1 MKYTITVEDD
11 QVIESK
17 KLQLL
22 IRHFS
27 EALYKKNIF
36 MGSDDISL
44 ENNNDNEI
52 SIKLNTDS
60 FMNNFDIIKKELE
73 KNIISRV
80 ENRFALRIY
89 SNDNNDKSLILALF
103 NYSSMFKVALTK
115 HQSLTLLSIISNL
128 LIEDNITSATIYIS
142 RFKDDIMYLST
153 NSNENEILKYHI
165 KGDPQ
170 IKKDSDFVKMV
181 IRDKYKL
188 KDIKMILEKEL
199 YRII

>member
-17 KLQLL
+17 KLQLF

-27 EALYKKNIF
+27 ETLYKKNIF
-36 MGSDDISL
+36 IGSDDISL

-60 FMNNFDIIKKELE
+60 FINNFDIIKKELE
-73 KNIISRV
+73 KNIISKV

-89 SNDNNDKSLILALF
+89 SNDDNDKSLILALF

-115 HQSLTLLSIISNL
+115 HQSLTLLSIVSDL
-128 LIEDNITSATIYIS
+128 LIADNITSTTIYIS

-153 NSNENEILKYHI
+153 NSNENEILKYYI
-165 KGDPQ
+165 VGDPQ

>member
-36 MGSDDISL
+36 IGSDDISL

-60 FMNNFDIIKKELE
+60 FIKNFDIIKKELE
-73 KNIISRV
+73 KNIISKV

-89 SNDNNDKSLILALF
+89 NDNDKLILALF

-128 LIEDNITSATIYIS
+128 LIEDNITSTTIYIS